1 MSASDDAVNAAR
13 NARNSYFRLRDDLN
27 TNVCFQEPHT
37 DNAAVITIRTVC
49 HQADLAEFGADLAA
63 TAVIGAGDSFSEL
76 KERVMECKDLPSSQ
90 DLVTGEQAQEM
101 VGKVL
106 DATEK
111 ADSDFLRLMDVAGQ
125 RDVCSSA
132 NRAPRT
138 DISVET
144 VCERVN
150 VAIYGAELAGTAFKN
165 TNAAFNELR
174 EQAVECLDLT
184 SGQVSVTRGKEL
196 LAQSKTAKT
205 LAQKLSK
212 EAAEQC
218 RKAKAKTNPSS
229 SKLREHL
236 QLASEAASGSMDVAQ
251 NAKNLYVQLRDSIN
265 DICFQKQRIVTNDEI
280 SAESVCR
287 HADVASFGA
296 EIVAAGLA
304 KGNEAFF
311 SIREQAMECND
322 WYLGNEV
329 ATNAQR
335 TLAETQRG
343 RRLVS
348 NGARRARKECQ
359 RAKQATTSDQVKQS
373 LSKVKTFASDSMKAA
388 RQAQASYFDVRN
400 SLDFSSSICGGA
412 DSPDIGASFEASN
425 SSYYMEG
432 TDSTIPLKVW
442 VIKLA
447 NMLYEK
453 IPSELIEKYGRS
465 PTPQS
470 CQFEGFKV
478 EISID
483 VFEEISQRDNYIEGK
498 GDCVII

>member
-1 MSASDDAVNAAR
+1 M
-13 NARNSYFRLRDDLN
+13 
-27 TNVCFQEPHT
+27 
-37 DNAAVITIRTVC
+37 
-49 HQADLAEFGADLAA
+49 
-63 TAVIGAGDSFSEL
+63 
-76 KERVMECKDLPSSQ
+76 KDYLQ
-90 DLVTGEQAQEM
+90 QAQEM

-348 NGARRARKECQ
+348 N
-359 RAKQATTSDQVKQS
+359 QS

>member
-1 MSASDDAVNAAR
+1 MMD
-13 NARNSYFRLRDDLN
+13 YL
-27 TNVCFQEPHT
+27 Q
-37 DNAAVITIRTVC
+37 
-49 HQADLAEFGADLAA
+49 
-63 TAVIGAGDSFSEL
+63 
-76 KERVMECKDLPSSQ
+76 
-90 DLVTGEQAQEM
+90 QAQEM
-101 VGKVL
+101 VGNVL

-150 VAIYGAELAGTAFKN
+150 VAIYGAELADTAFKI

-196 LAQSKTAKT
+196 LAQSKAAKT